1 MQTGI
6 HIRWAAQ
13 FCIISIAALLRLY
26 DLDLKPLH
34 HDEGVN
40 AFFLE
45 RLLTNGFYRY
55 DPSNYHG
62 PTLYYLAL
70 PISKA
75 FGLTTFSIRLL
86 PALSGITA
94 VWLILSLRSRI
105 GATAALAAASL
116 LAVSPGAVYFSRYF
130 IHESLFLLFGFA
142 MVVAALKYGDTA
154 RHLAAAFLAVMAALL
169 FSTKET
175 AIITAGVQLIALISA
190 GLLLVGAGKRNG
202 RAAFSEAIL
211 RLGGLRAV
219 ASAAIAAI
227 CIFAAVVALFY
238 SSFFTNP
245 RWAGDLLRAFG
256 FWSRTGTTEHVH
268 SWLAYI
274 SWLFQQEPALAGLGV
289 LGSVLAFHTQ
299 RREHSELAH
308 SWSPAWRPNRFAL
321 FTACWAAWLLVAYS
335 LIPYK
340 TPWLSLNFTVPLAL
354 LAGYGVQLLL
364 ARVRV
369 LGIIVM
375 SAALGVSSAQ
385 AVQLTYFGYDDD
397 RYPYVYAHTRRELL
411 ALVDLI
417 DHLAGAIGGRSAT
430 SISITSPDY
439 WPLPW
444 YLRKYEHVS
453 YHGKIVAT
461 EDAIVIGSA
470 AQQGELDAQLGSDY
484 QRLASYLLRPAVE
497 LVVYV
502 HKSSLV
508 SSMYSANHA
517 DGHSQQICSDA
528 TDGARAGSRLP

>member
-1 MQTGI
+1 MTRSCGEKQSGMEMG
-6 HIRWAAQ
+6 WAAPI
-13 FCIISIAALLRLY
+13 CIISIAAVLRLY

-75 FGLTTFSIRLL
+75 FGLTVFSIRLL

-94 VWLILSLRSRI
+94 VSLTLSLRRRI

-142 MVVAALKYGDTA
+142 MVVAALKYVNTA
-154 RHLAAAFLAVMAALL
+154 RHLAAALLAVMAALL

-175 AIITAGVQLIALISA
+175 AIITAGVQLIALISV
-190 GLLLVGAGKRNG
+190 GLLVGAGKRNG

-219 ASAAIAAI
+219 ASTAIVAI

-245 RWAGDLLRAFG
+245 RWACDLLRAFG
-256 FWSRTGTTEHVH
+256 FWSRTGATEHVH
-268 SWLAYI
+268 SWHAYI
-274 SWLFQQEPALAGLGV
+274 SWLFQQEPVLAGLAV
-289 LGSVLAFHTQ
+289 WGSVLAFYRQ
-299 RREHSELAH
+299 RQPHSALAQ
-308 SWSPAWRPNRFAL
+308 SGSPAWQPNRFAL
-321 FTACWAAWLLVAYS
+321 FAAFWAAWLLAAYS

-340 TPWLSLNFTVPLAL
+340 TPWLSLNFTVPLAV
-354 LAGYGVQLLL
+354 LAGYGVQLMLD
-364 ARVRV
+364 RVRV

-385 AVQLTYFGYDDD
+385 AVQLAYFGYDDD
-397 RYPYVYAHTRRELL
+397 KYPYVYAHTLRRVV

-417 DHLAGAIGGRSAT
+417 DHLAGAMGGPSVT
-430 SISITSPDY
+430 SISITSPEY

-444 YLRKYEHVS
+444 YLRNYQHVS
-453 YHGKIVAT
+453 YHGKVVAV
-461 EDAIVIGSA
+461 EDAIVIGSV
-470 AQQGELDAQLGSDY
+470 AQQAELDAQLGSDY
-484 QRLASYLLRPAVE
+484 QRLAVYSLRPGVD
-497 LVVYV
+497 LVVYIRR
-502 HKSSLV
+502 SSLG
-508 SSMYSANHA
+508 SSTFLQSTLREFA
-517 DGHSQQICSDA
+517 SDA
-528 TDGARAGSRLP
+528 NPSIS